1 MAKPEKPVPEGMVA
15 LKVPS
20 PKPWLL
26 AAAVWVLAAFIFP
39 MHQLSFIL
47 ITAGVS
53 CAAFL
58 LGKRFFPSEVTYIE
72 KEPDPTDE
80 AAVAVHKGRGII
92 REIAAINGR
101 IADEEL
107 SLQMD
112 RIEKAGNAI
121 FDHLS
126 ENPGKL
132 TRVRRF
138 MNYYLPTA
146 YKLLSSYEKLSA
158 PGMKGENI
166 EETMS
171 RIQKTMVTVADA
183 FEKQYDDLFGG
194 ESLDIS
200 ADIDVLEQ
208 MLKSEGLSE
217 NSAAAPAE
225 EKGGITLTL

>member
-1 MAKPEKPVPEGMVA
+1 MQQQQKNIPEGMVA
-15 LKVPS
+15 LKIPS
-20 PKPWLL
+20 SKPWLL
-26 AAAVWVLAAFIFP
+26 AAAVWILAAFIFP
-39 MHQLSFIL
+39 MHRLSFIL

-58 LGKRFFPSEVTYIE
+58 LGKRLFPSEVTYIE
-72 KEPDPTDE
+72 KEPDPADE
-80 AAVAVHKGRGII
+80 TAVAVHKGRGII
-92 REIAAINGR
+92 KEIAAINDR
-101 IADEEL
+101 IADEGI

-112 RIEKAGNAI
+112 RIEKAGTAI

-166 EETMS
+166 EVTMS
-171 RIQKTMVTVADA
+171 RIKETMVTVADA

-194 ESLDIS
+194 ETLDIS

-217 NSAAAPAE
+217 SNAAPAE
-225 EKGGITLTL
+225 EQGGITLTL